1 MAVIKFGEN
10 PLVLT
15 KRVVEIISRARV
27 DLSDEKRTQRDISE
41 VFTGAGIPHE
51 REVKLTKKDIVDFM
65 VGDVAV
71 EVKLKTGTSK
81 MDIYRQL
88 VRYAE
93 SEKVKA
99 LVLVTNLAMGLP
111 ETIKGKPVYFVS
123 LGRAWI

>member
-15 KRVVEIISRARV
+15 KRVVEIITRARV
-27 DLSDEKRTQRDISE
+27 DLSDEKRTQRDIAE

-71 EVKLKTGTSK
+71 EVKLKTGASK

-88 VRYAE
+88 ERYAE

>member
-1 MAVIKFGEN
+1 MTVIKFGEN

-15 KRVVEIISRARV
+15 KRVVEIIARARV
-27 DLSDEKRTQRDISE
+27 DLSDEKRTQRDIAE
-41 VFTGAGIPHE
+41 VFTAAQIPFE

-88 VRYAE
+88 ERYAD

-123 LGRAWI
+123 LGRAWL